1 MARTSKKKSATAIL
15 NAKPMTRKIY
25 SVGIYARLSVDGEK
39 SCEQA
44 RKNESIETQIEIAK
58 AFVRQ
63 QEDMVIF
70 DCYTDVGKTG
80 TNFER
85 DGFERMMCDVRMR
98 RIDCIIVKDLSRFGR
113 NHIETGNYIEK
124 IFPFMGVRFI
134 AVTDNFDTLY
144 LSGQNE
150 ALGVNLKNLIN
161 EMYARD
167 IAVKVKSSKKE
178 KWEQGSYT
186 GGVPPY
192 GYRAEWI
199 GDKKCLFIEKITSDI
214 VKKIFDLF
222 LSGKNTKEITAWLY
236 EERIVRPSVYHK
248 TGHIYG
254 QEGCELLQ
262 WSKGTVKM
270 ILTNPVYMGCLVQ
283 GRTCGKDYMM
293 RERHDID
300 SEDWSIKEHTHE
312 AIISEDIFFQ
322 AAAKFEKSSVYC
334 NEDGFSKRVPLDE
347 DIFADML
354 YCGDCGAKMKRI
366 TQIKTFSSNDRV
378 RIYSYNCPKYDRIDE
393 QKCAAK
399 SITLSTLTKI
409 VKEAIRQEFAL
420 SAMRPKDLVEANN
433 RESERIKK
441 EWSDQLIEVERKIE
455 SITKL
460 GSEQYIKYRM
470 GEISEGAF
478 QKAKEEDDKKAV
490 SFRKRRVDI
499 TEKLRTIDAQTVQK
513 NHFLRTLIK
522 GNDKTEL
529 TAEVVRTLIHRIEV
543 YPDHRVKVVF
553 AFKRSDFLAGKEHL
567 G

>member
-15 NAKPMTRKIY
+15 NAKSMMRKIY

-39 SCEQA
+39 ACEQA

-144 LSGQNE
+144 LSGKNE
-150 ALGVNLKNLIN
+150 TLGVNLKNLVN
-161 EMYARD
+161 EMYAKD
-167 IAVKVKSSKKE
+167 IAVKVKTSKKE

-199 GDKKCLFIEKITSDI
+199 GDKKCLFIEEVTSDI

-222 LSGKNTKEITAWLY
+222 LSGKNTKEITAWLH

-312 AIISEDIFFQ
+312 PIVSEDIFFE

-366 TQIKTFSSNDRV
+366 TQIKTLSSNDKV
-378 RIYSYNCPKYDRIDE
+378 RLYSYNCPKYDRIDE
-393 QKCAAK
+393 QKCATK
-399 SITLSTLTKI
+399 SITLCTLTKI

-441 EWSDQLIEVERKIE
+441 EWSNQLIEVERKIE
-455 SITKL
+455 NITKL

-470 GEISEGAF
+470 GEISEGIF
-478 QKAKEEDDKKAV
+478 QKAKEANDKKTV
-490 SFRKRRVDI
+490 SFQKRRVDI

-553 AFKRSDFLAGKEHL
+553 AFKRSDFLAGKGQL